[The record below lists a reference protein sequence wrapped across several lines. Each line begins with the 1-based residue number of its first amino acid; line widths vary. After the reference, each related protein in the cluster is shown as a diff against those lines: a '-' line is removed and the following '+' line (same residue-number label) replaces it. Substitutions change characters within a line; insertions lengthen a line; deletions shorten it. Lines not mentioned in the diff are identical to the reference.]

1 MTDNDINIATGKLL
15 ANTKTKKRPFNI
27 LEVANLINIVLKKQS
42 LNELATTLGIKAAML
57 SKFLS
62 VYKLP
67 KFIQELVESRV
78 IDSVAVVFYLS
89 KLNETDLQELLPLLK
104 EDKINSVEL
113 KSFLPFRTKHP
124 SQSIIELYKQ
134 HIASKNIKVSV
145 IRLAETDLKS
155 GIENLKNNLSNLLP
169 QSEIIAI
176 EQNKK
181 FVDIKLTK
189 EGENLVRDE
198 AKKRNI
204 TLQNLIQEIVNC
216 YVR

>member
-1 MTDNDINIATGKLL
+1 MTDTDINIAIGKLL

-27 LEVANLINIVLKKQS
+27 VEVANQINIVLKKQS
-42 LNELATTLGIKAAML
+42 LNELATTLGIKSAML

-67 KFIQELVESRV
+67 NFIKELVESRV

-89 KLNETDLQELLPLLK
+89 KLGEKDLYELLPFLK
-104 EDKINSVEL
+104 DDKINSVEL
-113 KSFLPFRTKHP
+113 KSFLPFRKQHP
-124 SQSIIELYKQ
+124 TQSIAELYNQ

-155 GIENLKNNLSNLLP
+155 GIENLKNNLYNLLP
-169 QSEIIAI
+169 QSEIITI
-176 EQNKK
+176 EKNKK

-189 EGENLVRDE
+189 GGENLLRDK
-198 AKKRNI
+198 ARNKNI
-204 TLQNLIQEIVNC
+204 TLQNLIQEIVN
-216 YVR
+216 